1 MRLLFSPAA
10 FSSAATTP
18 VPVLIAGT
26 AIIATRFVGV
36 ILLVATL
43 GWGGT
48 GSFIYESMQSW
59 DSGLI
64 FIASILI
71 LLLEMVCGVAVCL
84 RQNWARW
91 CYVACQLL
99 VIIYLLMASL
109 DWLVLDVDVF
119 RIEGDTGAEILHSL
133 LLQKIP
139 DVVILGLLFFPWH
152 RYFRSAK

>member
-48 GSFIYESMQSW
+48 GSFIYESLQSW

-64 FIASILI
+64 VIASILI

-91 CYVACQLL
+91 CYMACQLL
-99 VIIYLLMASL
+99 VVVYLLMASL

-152 RYFRSAK
+152 RYFRSSK